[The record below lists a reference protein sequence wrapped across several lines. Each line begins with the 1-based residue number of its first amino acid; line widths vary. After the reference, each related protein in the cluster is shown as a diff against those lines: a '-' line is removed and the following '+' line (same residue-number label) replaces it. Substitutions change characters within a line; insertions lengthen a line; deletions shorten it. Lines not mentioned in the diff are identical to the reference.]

1 MKIVGHQKQWQ
12 FLKKSVELKKLSH
25 AYLFSGEEKLGKKT
39 VALEFIKLICGKE
52 DVFEREHPDLF
63 LISPEIGTSI
73 QINQIRELNWKLS
86 LKPSLAPFK
95 VALLDKAHLMNEEA
109 QNCLLK
115 TLEEPRGNAIL
126 ILISE
131 QPERLFPT
139 ILSRCQIIKF
149 FPVKRIEI
157 EEYLKAQ
164 GFAEKIAKE
173 ITELS
178 LGRPGQAMDLAAR
191 PQKIEE
197 QKQSIS
203 KLLNL
208 ARAPISFRFQLAKE
222 VSQDYPN
229 LREVLESWM
238 SFLRKALISRLV
250 DELRSSPRIATA
262 RVKNEGEFR
271 EFSISKL
278 KALLWQIQN
287 LIFLISTTNVNPRLA
302 LEIFLLEI

>member
-1 MKIVGHQKQWQ
+1 
-12 FLKKSVELKKLSH
+12 
-25 AYLFSGEEKLGKKT
+25 
-39 VALEFIKLICGKE
+39 
-52 DVFEREHPDLF
+52 
-63 LISPEIGTSI
+63 
-73 QINQIRELNWKLS
+73 
-86 LKPSLAPFK
+86 
-95 VALLDKAHLMNEEA
+95 MNEEA

>member
-1 MKIVGHQKQWQ
+1 MIIGHQKQWQ
-12 FLKKSVELKKLSH
+12 FLKKSVALGKLSH
-25 AYLFSGEEKLGKKT
+25 AYLFSGQAKLGKKT

-208 ARAPISFRFQLAKE
+208 ARAPISLRFQLAKE
-222 VSQDYPN
+222 VSQDYLN
-229 LREVLESWM
+229 LREVLEIWM

>member
-1 MKIVGHQKQWQ
+1 MFIGHQKQWQ

-208 ARAPISFRFQLAKE
+208 AHAPISLRFQLAKE

-229 LREVLESWM
+229 LREVLEIWM
-238 SFLRKALISRLV
+238 SFLREALISRL
-250 DELRSSPRIATA
+250 
-262 RVKNEGEFR
+262 KNGSESG

>member
-208 ARAPISFRFQLAKE
+208 ARAPISLRFQLAKE
-222 VSQDYPN
+222 VSQDYLN
-229 LREVLESWM
+229 LREVLEIWM

>member
-208 ARAPISFRFQLAKE
+208 ARAPISLRFQLAKE
-222 VSQDYPN
+222 VSQDYLN
-229 LREVLESWM
+229 LREVLEIWM
-238 SFLRKALISRLV
+238 SFLRKALISQL
-250 DELRSSPRIATA
+250 
-262 RVKNEGEFR
+262 KNGSESG

-287 LIFLISTTNVNPRLA
+287 LIFLISITNVNPRLA

>member
-208 ARAPISFRFQLAKE
+208 ARAPISLRFQLAKE
-222 VSQDYPN
+222 VSQDYLN
-229 LREVLESWM
+229 LREVLEIWM

-287 LIFLISTTNVNPRLA
+287 LIFLISTTNVNPRLT

>member
-208 ARAPISFRFQLAKE
+208 ARAPISLRFQLAKE
-222 VSQDYPN
+222 VSQDYLN
-229 LREVLESWM
+229 LREVLEIWM
-238 SFLRKALISRLV
+238 SFLRKALISQLV

>member
-208 ARAPISFRFQLAKE
+208 ARAPISLRFQLAKE
-222 VSQDYPN
+222 VSQDYLN
-229 LREVLESWM
+229 LREVLEIWM
-238 SFLRKALISRLV
+238 SFLRKALISQL
-250 DELRSSPRIATA
+250 
-262 RVKNEGEFR
+262 KNGSESG

>member
-208 ARAPISFRFQLAKE
+208 ARAPISLRFQLAKE
-222 VSQDYPN
+222 VSQDYLN
-229 LREVLESWM
+229 LREVLEIWM

-262 RVKNEGEFR
+262 RVKNGSEPG

-278 KALLWQIQN
+278 RALLQRIQN
-287 LIFLISTTNVNPRLA
+287 TIFLISTTNVNPRLA

>member
-1 MKIVGHQKQWQ
+1 MIIGHQKQWQ
-12 FLKKSVELKKLSH
+12 FLKKSVALGKLSH
-25 AYLFSGEEKLGKKT
+25 AYLFSGQAKLGKKT
-39 VALEFIKLICGKE
+39 VALEFIKLICGQE
-52 DVFEREHPDLF
+52 VLEREHPDLI

-86 LKPSLAPFK
+86 LKPFLTPFK
-95 VALLDKAHLMNEEA
+95 VAMIDQAHLMNDEA

-115 TLEEPRGNAIL
+115 TLEEPKGNAIL

-149 FPVKRIEI
+149 FPVKRAEI
-157 EEYLKAQ
+157 EEYLKTQ
-164 GFAEKIAKE
+164 GFEEKIAKE

-178 LGRPGQAMDLAAR
+178 LGRPGQAMDLATR

-197 QKQSIS
+197 QKQSIN

-208 ARAPISFRFQLAKE
+208 SRAPISFRFQLAKE
-222 VSQDYPN
+222 ISQDDPT
-229 LREVLESWM
+229 LREVLEVWM
-238 SFLRKALISRLV
+238 SFLRKALISQLV
-250 DELRSSPRIATA
+250 DELRSSSRIATA
-262 RVKNEGEFR
+262 RVKNGSEPG

-278 KALLWQIQN
+278 RALLQRIQN
-287 LIFLISTTNVNPRLA
+287 TIFLISTTNANPRLA

>member
-208 ARAPISFRFQLAKE
+208 ARAPISLRFQLAKE
-222 VSQDYPN
+222 VSQDYLN
-229 LREVLESWM
+229 LREVLEIWM
-238 SFLRKALISRLV
+238 SFLREALISRL
-250 DELRSSPRIATA
+250 
-262 RVKNEGEFR
+262 KNGSESG

>member
-52 DVFEREHPDLF
+52 DVFGREHPDLF

-197 QKQSIS
+197 QKQSIN

-208 ARAPISFRFQLAKE
+208 SRAPISFRFQLAKE

>member
-208 ARAPISFRFQLAKE
+208 ARAPISLRFQLAKE
-222 VSQDYPN
+222 VSQDYLN
-229 LREVLESWM
+229 LREVLEIWM
-238 SFLRKALISRLV
+238 SFLRKALISQL
-250 DELRSSPRIATA
+250 
-262 RVKNEGEFR
+262 KNGSESG

-278 KALLWQIQN
+278 RALLQRIQN
-287 LIFLISTTNVNPRLA
+287 TIFLISTTNANPRLA